1 MNILKNRRSFMQK
14 TLKPTYFIN
23 EMHEYEFKNFSKTHE
38 FNLDIPKTRFSTFF
52 FFVPKNQSMNIF
64 CIKIIEHIILDGQNK
79 FTHIIMY

>member
-1 MNILKNRRSFMQK
+1 MQK

-52 FFVPKNQSMNIF
+52 FFF
-64 CIKIIEHIILDGQNK
+64 CPQKSINEHILYQNHRTYNLGWPK
-79 FTHIIMY
+79 

>member
-1 MNILKNRRSFMQK
+1 MQK